1 MTESP
6 NRLSQFW
13 QEFKHRRVFQAV
25 VIYATS
31 AFVILDLIDKVAEP
45 LDFPEQTSRVTILSL
60 FALLPLVLVFSWIF
74 EITRQGI
81 IKTIIWYIVLVWFSL
96 EIASWWAPLL
106 FPPKHIHLL
115 ISFLITVIPIII
127 IFCLVRK

>member
-81 IKTIIWYIVLVWFSL
+81 KKTISKSI
-96 EIASWWAPLL
+96 
-106 FPPKHIHLL
+106 FPKQETK
-115 ISFLITVIPIII
+115 SF
-127 IFCLVRK
+127 K